1 MRYSKLLKKQKPL
14 VRLVSGLTALSL
26 FLAVP
31 AVAQADWGAI
41 AVDPLTGHYGLSFDY
56 STAVGAQNRARVE
69 CKTNH
74 CKAAVWVRDGYA
86 ALVQK
91 RNNGYF
97 FGGVGRT
104 KHIAFEEATR
114 RAHEPAA
121 KHIAW
126 VFSGY

>member
-1 MRYSKLLKKQKPL
+1 MRYSKSMKKPL
-14 VRLVSGLTALSL
+14 VRLLAACTAVSLL
-26 FLAVP
+26 FAVP
-31 AVAQADWGAI
+31 AAAQADWGAI
-41 AVDPLTGHYGLSFDY
+41 AVDPLTGHYGLAYDY
-56 STAVGAQNRARVE
+56 STAVAAQNRARIE

-74 CKAAVWVRDGYA
+74 CNAAVWVVNGYA

-91 RNNGYF
+91 RNNGVF

-104 KHIAFEEATR
+104 RHIAFLEATR